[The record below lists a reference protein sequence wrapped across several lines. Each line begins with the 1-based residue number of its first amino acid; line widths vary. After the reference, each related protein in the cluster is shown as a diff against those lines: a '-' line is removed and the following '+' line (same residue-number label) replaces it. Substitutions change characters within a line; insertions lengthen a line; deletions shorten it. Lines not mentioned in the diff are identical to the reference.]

1 MFVNQEIGILH
12 EFSILINQ
20 YTIHIISGYPTA
32 PSFTLDQYSYDPTC
46 YFPSTG
52 LASTAAA
59 PMYTIPP
66 PIDPFQRTDSMLPG
80 GTGTSSDIIKSEMTE
95 KNG

>member
-1 MFVNQEIGILH
+1 MIL
-12 EFSILINQ
+12 
-20 YTIHIISGYPTA
+20 GYPTA

-52 LASTAAA
+52 LAGTAA
-59 PMYTIPP
+59 PMYSLPP
-66 PIDPFQRTDSMLPG
+66 PTDPFQRTDSMLL
-80 GTGTSSDIIKSEMTE
+80 GTTSTSNDIIKPEMTE